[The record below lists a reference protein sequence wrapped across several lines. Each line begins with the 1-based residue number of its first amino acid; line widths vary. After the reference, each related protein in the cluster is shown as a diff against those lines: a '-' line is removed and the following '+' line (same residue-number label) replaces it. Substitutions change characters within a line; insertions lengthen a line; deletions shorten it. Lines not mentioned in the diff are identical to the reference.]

1 MYHRTV
7 HEKNFILRL
16 HNFKD
21 ASLASVYLGISGYYI
36 KRSEI
41 EVKYLI
47 LSKGDQ
53 TLIFHHNYIL

>member
-1 MYHRTV
+1 MQ
-7 HEKNFILRL
+7 KNFILRL

-53 TLIFHHNYIL
+53 TLIFHHNYIS